1 MLCARLYI
9 ITCRLQAFITRTQCT
24 AQYTKRSLTHS
35 QMHLTHP
42 LARDESFQII
52 YFIPSLLMRL
62 FLICFSLFWL
72 SLLLLRR
79 SGIICTLYIYHSILL
94 YIHSNIS
101 VDDYI
106 FDIHPKI
113 GSIIIIAKQDEHPNG
128 TFVVRA
134 RLNEC
139 VVCTQLICTKCC
151 CCYDCVL
158 AVSHSQEG
166 EKEACQR
173 NNIEVTQRTKHQ

>member
-1 MLCARLYI
+1 MHTYYEAEHIRIILWCSVLCSSHAHIEHFPWFVRTKISTMSYWKMLCARLYI

-113 GSIIIIAKQDEHPNG
+113 GSIIIIAK
-128 TFVVRA
+128 
-134 RLNEC
+134 
-139 VVCTQLICTKCC
+139 
-151 CCYDCVL
+151 
-158 AVSHSQEG
+158 
-166 EKEACQR
+166 
-173 NNIEVTQRTKHQ
+173 